1 MPEYTYIARDRQG
14 RIVEGTIVAD
24 NSALALGKVRQMG
37 YEVEKVRSVEQ
48 AARER
53 AGAAPVQ
60 QVRLARRFQE
70 NLLFPV
76 VSGVSLKELALFYR
90 QFATLIH
97 AGFPLYQALVTLES
111 QTKNSRLKE
120 IIRASQ
126 RQVQAGGKLSDVFAA
141 YPWVF
146 SELQMEML
154 RAAEYGGMLEDM
166 LHRIADYLEQE
177 LSLRRLISRLTLYPK
192 IVVLSALF
200 ILGPRFFLDGTPAI
214 SRLIIAWMGQ
224 GSYSG
229 GQYLIDT
236 AGFLAIAL
244 LIGFAVVAFCRIT
257 LFQSDTARE
266 SYERLKMSLPWL
278 GAVIRGFALAKF
290 GRAFG
295 AMYAAGLPINLAI
308 RVGGNASGSRMI
320 ARATGRAMLATE
332 RGALLSQAFQ
342 ETGVF
347 PKIVIDMLHTGEQTG
362 NLDAM
367 MNKVAEYL
375 EGEAE
380 SKAYLYAHV
389 FATAIYLMVAL
400 MVGYAVIKFAL
411 SGGYGSIGGGALN
424 GIYDGGE

>member
-1 MPEYTYIARDRQG
+1 MPEYTYVARDRAG
-14 RIVEGTIVAD
+14 KVVEGTIVAD

-37 YEVEKVRSVEQ
+37 YEVEKVRSIEQ
-48 AARER
+48 AVRER
-53 AGAAPVQ
+53 SGAAPAR
-60 QVRLARRFQE
+60 QVGLARRFQE
-70 NLLFPV
+70 NFIFPV

-97 AGFPLYQALVTLES
+97 AGFPLYQALVTLEA
-111 QTKNSRLKE
+111 QTKNSKLKE

-126 RQVQAGGKLSDVFAA
+126 EQVQSGGKLSDVFAA

-154 RAAEYGGMLEDM
+154 RAAEYGGMLDDM

-177 LSLRRLISRLTLYPK
+177 LSLRRMISKLTLYPK

-200 ILGPRFFLDGTPAI
+200 ILGAKFFVDGTPAI
-214 SRLIIAWMGQ
+214 SKLIIAWMGQ
-224 GSYSG
+224 GNYSG
-229 GQYLIDT
+229 AQYLMDT
-236 AGFLAIAL
+236 AGFLALAL

-266 SYERLKMSLPWL
+266 SYERFKMSLPWL
-278 GAVIRGFALAKF
+278 GTVIRGFALAKF

-320 ARATGRAMLATE
+320 ARATGRAMLAAE

-380 SKAYLYAHV
+380 SKAHLYAHV
-389 FATAIYLMVAL
+389 FATAIYLTVAIL
-400 MVGYAVIKFAL
+400 VAYAVIKFAL

-424 GIYDGGE
+424 SINDGGE

>member
-1 MPEYTYIARDRQG
+1 MPEYIYIARDRQG
-14 RIVEGTIVAD
+14 QLVEGTIVAE
-24 NSALALGKVRQMG
+24 NSAMALGKVRQMG

-48 AARER
+48 AAKER
-53 AGAAPVQ
+53 AGVAPAHPAG
-60 QVRLARRFQE
+60 LTRRFQE
-70 NLLFPV
+70 NFLFPAA
-76 VSGVSLKELALFYR
+76 SGVSLKELALFYR

-111 QTKNSRLKE
+111 QTKNRRLKE
-120 IIRASQ
+120 VIRASQ

-141 YPWVF
+141 HSWIF
-146 SELQMEML
+146 SELQLEML
-154 RAAEYGGMLEDM
+154 RAAEHGGILDDI

-200 ILGPRFFLDGTPAI
+200 ILGPKFFLDGTPAI
-214 SRLIIAWMGQ
+214 SKLIIAWMGQ

-229 GQYLIDT
+229 AQYLMDT
-236 AGFLAIAL
+236 VGFLAIAL
-244 LIGFAVVAFCRIT
+244 LIGSAAVAFCRIT

-278 GAVIRGFALAKF
+278 GTVVRAFALAKF

-295 AMYAAGLPINLAI
+295 AMYAAGLPIQQAI
-308 RVGGNASGSRMI
+308 RVGGNASGSRII
-320 ARATGRAMLATE
+320 ARAAGRAILATE

-367 MNKVAEYL
+367 MSKAAEYL

-380 SKAYLYAHV
+380 SKAHLYAHV
-389 FATAIYLMVAL
+389 FATAVYLTVAV
-400 MVGYAVIKFAL
+400 MVGYAVIQFAL
-411 SGGYGSIGGGALN
+411 AGGYGSLGGGALDSIN
-424 GIYDGGE
+424 DGGG